1 MQLCRG
7 VLLYTQYLFSYCPL
21 TRAEGR
27 DDHAQLDQTKIL
39 GWRDDELFSELELT
53 EEQEEIN
60 RLVEIIERLEFDLE
74 CLREENEELR
84 EVDFRIPY

>member
-1 MQLCRG
+1 MIMLNWIK
-7 VLLYTQYLFSYCPL
+7 
-21 TRAEGR
+21 
-27 DDHAQLDQTKIL
+27 TKII

-53 EEQEEIN
+53 EEQKEIN
-60 RLVEIIERLEFDLE
+60 RLVEVIERLEFDLE

>member
-1 MQLCRG
+1 MIMLNWIK
-7 VLLYTQYLFSYCPL
+7 
-21 TRAEGR
+21 
-27 DDHAQLDQTKIL
+27 TKIL

-60 RLVEIIERLEFDLE
+60 RLVETIEKLEFDLE